1 MEHPRIFALTAMCLC
16 AVLLRAQRDTVASRF
31 ARLIDRVDLQRHLE
45 VLASDSF
52 MGRDTG
58 KEGQRMAA
66 GYLRDRFQEIGVPPL
81 SRAGVDGGYFQ
92 EYELIES
99 RKGSI
104 AVRSEN
110 HELKWPQEVLYF
122 SEQMSE
128 GLELDWLNPLKAIKP
143 LDSVRVARAAAVI
156 DARSLEQGPSGFGGL
171 NEPLERAKSAGYKA
185 AFIIVQEEM
194 KQQMDGFVH
203 ADGTSMRLPSPE
215 ERAESRN
222 RSMQAFYLTTQGL
235 SKLAG
240 RRGARMLLKPRA
252 RGVKVGISIE
262 VTPREKRVQAENV
275 LAYVEGTDLGEEL
288 VVITAHYDHIGVE
301 DGVVYNGADDDGS
314 GTVALLEIAQAFM
327 AAKSEGY
334 GPRRSI
340 LVMPVSGEEKG
351 LLGSRYYSDNPVF
364 PLEQTVS
371 NLNIDMIGRV
381 DSAHSASPPYVYIIG
396 SDRLS
401 SDLHAVNE
409 EANSEHLGIA
419 LDYTFNAEDD
429 PNRFYYRSD
438 HYNFARKGVPSIFYF
453 SGVHEDYHQPGD
465 DVEKIRFDLLE
476 ARARLVFH
484 TAWLLA
490 TRNERI
496 RTDKP
501 LR

>member
-1 MEHPRIFALTAMCLC
+1 MWLC
-16 AVLLRAQRDTVASRF
+16 ASLLRAQPDTVASRF
-31 ARLIDRVDLQRHLE
+31 ARLIDRVDLQRQLE
-45 VLASDSF
+45 VLANDSF

-66 GYLRDRFQEIGVPPL
+66 EYLRDRFLEIGVPPL
-81 SRAGVDGGYFQ
+81 SRAGVDRGFFQ
-92 EYELIES
+92 TYELIES

-104 AVRSEN
+104 AVRSSD

-122 SEQMSE
+122 SEHMNE
-128 GLELDWLNPLKAIKP
+128 GLELDWLVPLKATKP
-143 LDSVRVARAAAVI
+143 LDSLSVARAGAVI
-156 DARSLEQGPSGFGGL
+156 DARSLELGPAGFNGL
-171 NEPLERAKSAGYKA
+171 REPLERAKTAGFKA
-185 AFIIVQEEM
+185 VFIIVQEES

-215 ERAESRN
+215 DRPQTRN
-222 RSMQAFYLTTQGL
+222 GTMQVFYLTAPGL
-235 SKLAG
+235 SKLSG
-240 RRGARMLLKPRA
+240 RRGMRSLLGAKGR
-252 RGVKVGISIE
+252 RVKVGISIE

-275 LAYVEGTDLGEEL
+275 LAYIEGTDLREEL
-288 VVITAHYDHIGVE
+288 VVVTAHYDHIGVE
-301 DGVVYNGADDDGS
+301 NDVVYNGADDDGS
-314 GTVALLEIAQAFM
+314 GTVALLEIAQAFT
-327 AAKSEGY
+327 AARAAGR

-351 LLGSRYYSDNPVF
+351 LLGSRYYSENPVF

-381 DSAHSASPPYVYIIG
+381 DSAHAASPPYVYIIG

-401 SDLHAVNE
+401 SELHAVNE
-409 EANSEHLGIA
+409 EANSAQTGIV
-419 LDYTFNAEDD
+419 LDYSFNAEDD

-490 TRNERI
+490 NRNERI
-496 RTDKP
+496 RADKP
-501 LR
+501 IR